1 MKRLVLLGG
10 GHAHV
15 EVLRNLALDPPSG
28 VEVTLVSPHA
38 RMLYTGMVP
47 GVIAGHY
54 ALADAAIDLA
64 ALSKAAGA
72 ALVLTTASIVSPAQ
86 RQVTCSD
93 ASVLPYDVLS
103 LDVGSSPVTGKA
115 TGVAKHAVV
124 MRPLEGLVRGWGDVR
139 ERALAGHVKSVTI
152 VGAGAAGVELALAMD
167 HGLRRELKAASP
179 HVRILTDAPQAVPE
193 FNDGA
198 RERLRHRLAK
208 RNIGLH
214 VSSEV
219 SEIGADFV
227 RLASGLEF
235 ASDATFWATGAGP
248 QEWMA
253 QSGLATDKRGFLLVN
268 DFLQSVTF
276 RDVFGAGDC
285 AIQESHPLPR
295 AGVFAVRAA
304 PTLAANLRA
313 ALAGGALERHV
324 TSPRFLALV
333 STGNKRAV
341 GVWGDLSFEGMLAW
355 RWKDAIDRRFVARY
369 CLPPASNLPPGAS
382 SLPPGN

>member
-1 MKRLVLLGG
+1 VKRLVLLGG
-10 GHAHV
+10 GHAHI
-15 EVLRNLALDPPSG
+15 EVLRSLALAPLTG
-28 VEVTLVSPHA
+28 VEVTLVTPHA
-38 RMLYTGMVP
+38 RLLYTGMVP

-54 ALADAAIDLA
+54 ALADAAVDLA

-72 ALVLTTASIVSPAQ
+72 ALVLTTASVVSPSR

-93 ASVLPYDVLS
+93 ASVLAYDVLS

-115 TGVAKHAVV
+115 AGVAKHAVV
-124 MRPLEGLVRGWGDVR
+124 MRPLEGLVRGWADVR
-139 ERALAGHVKSVTI
+139 QRAIAGHVKSLTI

-167 HGLRRELKAASP
+167 YGLRRELKAASP
-179 HVRILTDAPQAVPE
+179 HVRILTDAPKAVPE
-193 FNDGA
+193 FNEGA
-198 RERLRHRLAK
+198 REKLKHRLAR

-219 SEIGADFV
+219 AEVGADFV

-235 ASDATFWATGAGP
+235 ASDATFWATGAGA

-276 RDVFGAGDC
+276 REVFGAGDC

-313 ALAGGALERHV
+313 ALAGGALERHAS
-324 TSPRFLALV
+324 SPRFLALV
-333 STGNKRAV
+333 STGDKRAV
-341 GVWGDLSFEGMLAW
+341 GVWGDMSFEGMLAW

-369 CLPPASNLPPGAS
+369 RLAPRPLPSPPSAPRGAA
-382 SLPPGN
+382 